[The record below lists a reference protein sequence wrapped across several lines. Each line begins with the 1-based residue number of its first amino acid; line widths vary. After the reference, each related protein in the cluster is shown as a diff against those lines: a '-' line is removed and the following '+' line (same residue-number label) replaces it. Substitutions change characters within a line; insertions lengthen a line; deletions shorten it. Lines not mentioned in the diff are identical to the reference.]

1 MITKITV
8 VLFSLVCLLLGV
20 LLILVPWV
28 DLRVGDWGDNQLLSF
43 VVEATG
49 MTSLRTIISSAWVRG
64 AVTGLG
70 IFNLVIAFWEIAN
83 FRESVAMLEGS
94 NTGGQTVK

>member
-28 DLRVGDWGDNQLLSF
+28 DLRVGDWGDNQLLSL
-43 VVEATG
+43 VVQTTG
-49 MTSLRTIISSAWVRG
+49 MPILKTIISSAWVRG

-70 IFNLVIAFWEIAN
+70 VFNLVIAFWEIAN
-83 FRESVAMLEGS
+83 FRESVAMLDGDGTEG
-94 NTGGQTVK
+94 QVAK

>member
-8 VLFSLVCLLLGV
+8 VLFAMVCLLLGV

-28 DLRVGDWGDNQLLSF
+28 DLRVGDWSDNYLLALA
-43 VVEATG
+43 VETTG
-49 MTSLRTIISSAWVRG
+49 LPILKTIVSSAWVRG

-70 IFNLVIAFWEIAN
+70 IFNIVIAFWEIAN
-83 FRESVAMLEGS
+83 FRQSVEILDG
-94 NTGGQTVK
+94 TKPQTEQ

>member
-8 VLFSLVCLLLGV
+8 VLFSLVCLLLGI

-28 DLRVGDWGDNQLLSF
+28 DLRVGDWGDNQLLSL
-43 VVEATG
+43 VVETTG
-49 MTSLRTIISSAWVRG
+49 MPVLKTIISSAWVRG

-70 IFNLVIAFWEIAN
+70 VFNLIIAFWEIAN
-83 FRESVAMLEGS
+83 FRESVAMLDGNDS
-94 NTGGQTVK
+94 DRQAAQ